1 MKSPAYIVLALV
13 VVVLFS
19 LVAYRVSVHFAVLPG
34 ATAPTE
40 APAAPDI
47 VAAEADTGQAGTPP
61 AEPPASAE
69 AHDAIARSE
78 RIRTAVEAFYRE
90 RGDWPQGLAT
100 LGLGVPGD
108 HAGGPVAGIT
118 IAPRGV
124 VSISLKPHIA
134 RGGVIRLT
142 PRPQPDGTIDWQCRA
157 SNYPAATRLPD
168 CR

>member
-1 MKSPAYIVLALV
+1 MKSPAYIALALV

-34 ATAPTE
+34 EA
-40 APAAPDI
+40 APAA
-47 VAAEADTGQAGTPP
+47 VEAPVDP
-61 AEPPASAE
+61 APVPEASAQPAPEPPAMAQ
-69 AHDAIARSE
+69 AHEAIARSE
-78 RIRTAVEAFYRE
+78 RVRAAVEAFYRE
-90 RGDWPQGLAT
+90 RGDWPQGLAA

-108 HAGGPVAGIT
+108 HAGGPVASIT
-118 IAPRGV
+118 VAPRGV
-124 VSISLKPHIA
+124 VSISLKPHVA

-142 PRPQPDGTIDWQCRA
+142 PSPTDDGTIDWACRA

>member
-1 MKSPAYIVLALV
+1 MKSPAYILVALV

-19 LVAYRVSVHFAVLPG
+19 LVAYRVSVHFAVLPETTAPA
-34 ATAPTE
+34 ATAPAPE
-40 APAAPDI
+40 AIAGADEAGAAAP
-47 VAAEADTGQAGTPP
+47 V
-61 AEPPASAE
+61 EPPALAE

-78 RIRTAVEAFYRE
+78 RVRAAVEAFYRE

-108 HAGGPVAGIT
+108 HTGGPVAGIT

-124 VSISLKPHIA
+124 VAISLKPHIA